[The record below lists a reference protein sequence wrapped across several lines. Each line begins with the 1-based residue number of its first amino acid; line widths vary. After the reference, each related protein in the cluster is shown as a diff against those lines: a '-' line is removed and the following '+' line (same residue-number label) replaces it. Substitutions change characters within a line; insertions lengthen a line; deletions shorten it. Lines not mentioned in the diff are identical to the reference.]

1 MAGESAPGPRPRAV
15 CHSTVRASSR
25 KVERW
30 LEEVEGEL
38 GTDERSQLRW
48 LGAVGAVA
56 YPQLESIQF

>member
-1 MAGESAPGPRPRAV
+1 M
-15 CHSTVRASSR
+15 RASSR
-25 KVERW
+25 KAGHW

-38 GTDERSQLRW
+38 GADERSQLRW